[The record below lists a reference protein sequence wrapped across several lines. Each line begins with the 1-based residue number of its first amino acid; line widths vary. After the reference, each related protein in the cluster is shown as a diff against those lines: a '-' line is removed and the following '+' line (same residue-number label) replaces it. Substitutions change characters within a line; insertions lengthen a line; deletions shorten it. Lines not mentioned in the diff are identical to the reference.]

1 LPSLLNILLNFF
13 SDHGDRELILFGI
26 FGAVIIVF
34 LVLDLGLFNKKAH
47 KISTKSALYQSI
59 FWVCVSTAFG
69 YLIYLGGPY
78 EYLESGT
85 KKVLSGADGA
95 VLYFSAYLTEYALS
109 VDNIFVI
116 LLILKYFKVK
126 EEYYH
131 KTLFWGILGAVVFRA
146 IFIFVGALLI
156 HKFHWILYIFG
167 VFLLYSGIRIYFE
180 DGDEKIE
187 PEKNPIMRFCRAYLP
202 IAKEDFGGQFIVR
215 LNGKFMFTPLFLVIV
230 LIETTDLIFAVDS
243 IPAAF
248 AITQNE
254 FLIYTSNIFAVM
266 GLRAMFF
273 LLAGIIDKFYL
284 LQKGLSII
292 LFFIGAKML
301 LEIFKND
308 PDYAPFVEKYVENPY
323 LSFSIIIGIL
333 MLSIILSVLVP
344 RKEKPEEQEEEEIQE
359 EKLDS

>member
-1 LPSLLNILLNFF
+1 M
-13 SDHGDRELILFGI
+13 
-26 FGAVIIVF
+26 VV
-34 LVLDLGLFNKKAH
+34 DLGLFHKQAH
-47 KISTKSALYQSI
+47 KITTKSALYQSI
-59 FWVCVSTAFG
+59 FWVSISTLFG
-69 YLIYLGGPY
+69 VFIYFWGPY
-78 EYLESGT
+78 SHIEKGVPVSL
-85 KKVLSGADGA
+85 DGSDAA
-95 VLYFSAYLTEYALS
+95 VLYFSTYLTEYALS

-116 LLILKYFKVK
+116 LLILKYFKVD
-126 EEYYH
+126 ETYYH
-131 KTLFWGILGAVVFRA
+131 KVLFWGILGAIVFRA
-146 IFIFVGALLI
+146 IFIFVGAILI

-167 VFLLYSGIRIYFE
+167 VFLIYSGIRIYFE

-187 PEKNPIMRFCRAYLP
+187 PEKNPILRICRKYLP
-202 IAKEDFGGQFIVR
+202 ISATDNGGKFFFKE
-215 LNGKFMFTPLFLVIV
+215 NGKFFFTPLFLVII

-301 LEIFKND
+301 LEIFHID
-308 PDYAPFVEKYVENPY
+308 LDVY
-323 LSFSIIIGIL
+323 LSFTVIIATL
-333 MLSIILSVLVP
+333 TLSIVFSVLIP
-344 RKEKPEEQEEEEIQE
+344 RKERAKVEGGE
-359 EKLDS
+359 

>member
-1 LPSLLNILLNFF
+1 M
-13 SDHGDRELILFGI
+13 
-26 FGAVIIVF
+26 VV
-34 LVLDLGLFNKKAH
+34 DLGLFHKQAH
-47 KISTKSALYQSI
+47 KITTKSALYQSI
-59 FWVCVSTAFG
+59 FWVIISTLFG
-69 YLIYLGGPY
+69 VFIYLY
-78 EYLESGT
+78 DDT
-85 KKVLSGADGA
+85 GAQGA
-95 VLYFSAYLTEYALS
+95 VEYFSAYLTEYALS

-116 LLILKYFKVK
+116 LLILKYFKVD
-126 EEYYH
+126 ETYYH
-131 KTLFWGILGAVVFRA
+131 KVLFWGIFGAIVFRA
-146 IFIFVGALLI
+146 VFIFVGAFLI

-167 VFLLYSGIRIYFE
+167 VFLIYSGIRIYFE

-187 PEKNPIMRFCRAYLP
+187 PEKNPIMKLCKRYLP
-202 IAKEDFGGQFIVR
+202 FTSTDTGDKFFVKEG
-215 LNGKFMFTPLFLVIV
+215 GKFAFTPLFLVIV

-301 LEIFKND
+301 LEIFDVDVN
-308 PDYAPFVEKYVENPY
+308 VY
-323 LSFSIIIGIL
+323 LSFTVIIATL
-333 MLSIILSVLVP
+333 TLSIIFSVIIP
-344 RKEKPEEQEEEEIQE
+344 RKEEAESSEAK
-359 EKLDS
+359 S

>member
-1 LPSLLNILLNFF
+1 MNILLF
-13 SDHGDRELILFGI
+13 SLFRNQSERETILFGI
-26 FGAVIIVF
+26 FALIIIVF
-34 LVLDLGLFNKKAH
+34 LILDLGLLHKQAH

-59 FWVCVSTAFG
+59 FWVIVSTLFG
-69 YLIYLGGPY
+69 FFIYKY
-78 EYLESGT
+78 DE
-85 KKVLSGADGA
+85 SGADGA
-95 VLYFSAYLTEYALS
+95 VEYFSAYLTEYALS

-116 LLILKYFKVK
+116 LLILKYFQVK

-131 KTLFWGILGAVVFRA
+131 KTLFWGILGALVFRG

-167 VFLLYSGIRIYFE
+167 VFLIYSGIRIYFE

-187 PEKNPIMRFCRAYLP
+187 PEKNPIMRICRRYLP
-202 IAKEDFGGQFIVR
+202 MTSGEYGGSFVVR
-215 LNGKFMFTPLFLVIV
+215 EGGRLMFTPLFLVIV

-254 FLIYTSNIFAVM
+254 FLVYTSNIFAVM

-301 LEIFKND
+301 LEIFDINVGV
-308 PDYAPFVEKYVENPY
+308 YT
-323 LSFSIIIGIL
+323 SFSVIIATL
-333 MLSIILSVLVP
+333 TLSIIFSVIVP
-344 RKEKPEEQEEEEIQE
+344 RKETEGEE
-359 EKLDS
+359 S

>member
-1 LPSLLNILLNFF
+1 LLVHFNILGASLF
-13 SDHGDRELILFGI
+13 GDLSEREIILFGI
-26 FGAVIIVF
+26 FGFIIILF
-34 LVLDLGLFNKKAH
+34 LVLDLGLFHKQAH

-59 FWVCVSTAFG
+59 FWVCISTLFG
-69 YLIYLGGPY
+69 LFIYLY
-78 EYLESGT
+78 DDT
-85 KKVLSGADGA
+85 GAEGA
-95 VLYFSAYLTEYALS
+95 IEYFSAYLTEYALS

-116 LLILKYFKVK
+116 LLILKYFKVN
-126 EEYYH
+126 ETYYH
-131 KTLFWGILGAVVFRA
+131 RILFWGILGAIVFRA

-156 HKFHWILYIFG
+156 HKFSWILYIFG
-167 VFLLYSGIRIYFE
+167 VFLIYSGIRIYFE

-187 PEKNPIMRFCRAYLP
+187 PEKNPILKFCKRYLP
-202 IAKEDFGGQFIVR
+202 MSGVDHG
-215 LNGKFMFTPLFLVIV
+215 GKFMIRENGRLLFTPLFLVIV

-248 AITQNE
+248 AITQNP

-301 LEIFKND
+301 LEIWHIDVN
-308 PDYAPFVEKYVENPY
+308 VY
-323 LSFSIIIGIL
+323 LSFTVIIATL
-333 MLSIILSVLVP
+333 TLSIIFSVLIP
-344 RKEKPEEQEEEEIQE
+344 RRNEQPPEEV
-359 EKLDS
+359 S

>member
-1 LPSLLNILLNFF
+1 LLSVLNILLF
-13 SDHGDRELILFGI
+13 SLFRNQSERETILFGI
-26 FGAVIIVF
+26 FALIIIIF
-34 LVLDLGLFNKKAH
+34 LVLDLGLFH
-47 KISTKSALYQSI
+47 KQAQRISTRSALYQSI
-59 FWVCVSTAFG
+59 LWVCISTAFG
-69 YLIYLGGPY
+69 FFIYFY
-78 EYLESGT
+78 DESGVT
-85 KKVLSGADGA
+85 GA
-95 VLYFSAYLTEYALS
+95 VEYFSAYLTEYALS

-131 KTLFWGILGAVVFRA
+131 KTLFWGILGALVFRG
-146 IFIFVGALLI
+146 IFIFVGAFLI
-156 HKFHWILYIFG
+156 HQFHWILYIFG
-167 VFLLYSGIRIYFE
+167 VFLIYSGIRIYFE

-187 PEKNPIMRFCRAYLP
+187 PEKNPIMRICRKFLP
-202 IAKEDFGGQFIVR
+202 MSKTDHGGNFVVR
-215 LNGKFMFTPLFLVIV
+215 ENGKLLFTPLFLVIV

-301 LEIFKND
+301 LEIFSIEVN
-308 PDYAPFVEKYVENPY
+308 VYV
-323 LSFSIIIGIL
+323 SFLVIIATL
-333 MLSIILSVLVP
+333 TLSIILSVVVP
-344 RKEKPEEQEEEEIQE
+344 RKGGDS
-359 EKLDS
+359 LD

>member
-1 LPSLLNILLNFF
+1 M
-13 SDHGDRELILFGI
+13 
-26 FGAVIIVF
+26 IV
-34 LVLDLGLFNKKAH
+34 DLGLFHKQAH
-47 KISTKSALYQSI
+47 KITTKSALYQSI
-59 FWVCVSTAFG
+59 FWVSISTMFG
-69 YLIYLGGPY
+69 LLIYFNGPY
-78 EYLESGT
+78 AHVESGVPT
-85 KKVLSGADGA
+85 NLSGSDAA
-95 VLYFSAYLTEYALS
+95 VLYFSTYLTEYALS

-116 LLILKYFKVK
+116 LLILKYFKVD
-126 EEYYH
+126 ETYYH
-131 KTLFWGILGAVVFRA
+131 KILFWGILGAVIFRA
-146 IFIFVGALLI
+146 VFIFVGAILI

-167 VFLLYSGIRIYFE
+167 VFLIYSGIRIYFE

-187 PEKNPIMRFCRAYLP
+187 PEKNPILKICRRYLP
-202 IAKEDFGGQFIVR
+202 ISTTDKGGKFFFTE
-215 LNGKFMFTPLFLVIV
+215 NGKWFFTPLFLVIV

-301 LEIFKND
+301 LEIFHIDLN
-308 PDYAPFVEKYVENPY
+308 VY
-323 LSFSIIIGIL
+323 LSFTVIIATL
-333 MLSIILSVLVP
+333 TLSIVFSVLIP
-344 RKEKPEEQEEEEIQE
+344 RKQEAE
-359 EKLDS
+359 EK

>member
-1 LPSLLNILLNFF
+1 LQLFNNIIAISLF
-13 SDHGDRELILFGI
+13 GDRDAGETILFGI
-26 FGAVIIVF
+26 FAVVILIF
-34 LVLDLGLFNKKAH
+34 LVLDLGLFNKQAH
-47 KISTKSALYQSI
+47 RISTKSALYQSI

-69 YLIYLGGPY
+69 YLIYIRGPY
-78 EYLESGT
+78 SFVENGAD
-85 KKVLSGADGA
+85 KVLSGADAA

-116 LLILKYFKVK
+116 LLILKYFQVK

-131 KTLFWGILGAVVFRA
+131 KVLFWGIFGAIVFRA
-146 IFIFVGALLI
+146 IFIFVGAYII
-156 HKFHWILYIFG
+156 HQFHPILYFFG

-187 PEKNPIMRFCRAYLP
+187 PEKNPILKFCKKYLP
-202 IAKEDFGGQFIVR
+202 MTATDHGD
-215 LNGKFMFTPLFLVIV
+215 KFMVRENGAVKFTQLFLVII
-230 LIETTDLIFAVDS
+230 LIETTDLLFAVDS

-273 LLAGIIDKFYL
+273 LLSGIIDKFYL

-301 LEIFKND
+301 LDIWDIKID
-308 PDYAPFVEKYVENPY
+308 VY
-323 LSFSIIIGIL
+323 LSFTIIIATL
-333 MLSIILSVLVP
+333 TLSIIFSVLIP
-344 RKEKPEEQEEEEIQE
+344 RKQEQESENTP
-359 EKLDS
+359 S

>member
-1 LPSLLNILLNFF
+1 MLVHFNILGASLF
-13 SDHGDRELILFGI
+13 GDLSEREIILFGI
-26 FGAVIIVF
+26 FGFIIILF
-34 LVLDLGLFNKKAH
+34 LVLDLGLFHKQAH

-59 FWVCVSTAFG
+59 FWVCISTLFG
-69 YLIYLGGPY
+69 LFIYLY
-78 EYLESGT
+78 DET
-85 KKVLSGADGA
+85 GAEGA
-95 VLYFSAYLTEYALS
+95 IEYFSAYLTEYALS

-116 LLILKYFKVK
+116 LLILKYFKVN
-126 EEYYH
+126 ETYYH
-131 KTLFWGILGAVVFRA
+131 RILFWGILGAIVFRA

-156 HKFHWILYIFG
+156 HKFSWILYIFG
-167 VFLLYSGIRIYFE
+167 VFLIYSGIRIYFE

-187 PEKNPIMRFCRAYLP
+187 PEKNPILKFCKKYLP
-202 IAKEDFGGQFIVR
+202 MSGVDHG
-215 LNGKFMFTPLFLVIV
+215 GKFMIREDGRLLFTPLFLVIV

-248 AITQNE
+248 AITQNP

-301 LEIFKND
+301 LEIWHIDVN
-308 PDYAPFVEKYVENPY
+308 VY
-323 LSFSIIIGIL
+323 LSFTVIIATL
-333 MLSIILSVLVP
+333 TLSIIFSVLIP
-344 RKEKPEEQEEEEIQE
+344 RRSEQPPEEV
-359 EKLDS
+359 S

>member
-1 LPSLLNILLNFF
+1 M
-13 SDHGDRELILFGI
+13 
-26 FGAVIIVF
+26 VV
-34 LVLDLGLFNKKAH
+34 DLGLFHKQAH
-47 KISTKSALYQSI
+47 KITTKSALYQSI
-59 FWVCVSTAFG
+59 FWVSISTAFG
-69 YLIYLGGPY
+69 ILIYFWGPY
-78 EYLESGT
+78 AQMENGVSVSLEGSD
-85 KKVLSGADGA
+85 AA
-95 VLYFSAYLTEYALS
+95 VLYFSTYLTEYALS

-116 LLILKYFKVK
+116 LLILKYFKVD
-126 EEYYH
+126 ETYYH
-131 KTLFWGILGAVVFRA
+131 KVLFWGILGAIVFRA
-146 IFIFVGALLI
+146 VFIFVGAILI

-167 VFLLYSGIRIYFE
+167 VFLIYSGIRIYFE

-187 PEKNPIMRFCRAYLP
+187 PEKNPILKICRKYLP
-202 IAKEDFGGQFIVR
+202 ISASDNGGKFFFR
-215 LNGKFMFTPLFLVIV
+215 ENGKLFFTPLFLVII

-301 LEIFKND
+301 LEIFHIDLN
-308 PDYAPFVEKYVENPY
+308 VY
-323 LSFSIIIGIL
+323 LSFTVIIATL
-333 MLSIILSVLVP
+333 TLSIVFSVLIP
-344 RKEKPEEQEEEEIQE
+344 RKVKSESEEG
-359 EKLDS
+359 